1 MAQVLPDALRVE
13 MGFGSSPLTAL
24 ASVTWTDVT
33 SSVMLSR
40 GVQFSR
46 GKSETDSTARPGTAS
61 FTLDNSKQ
69 AGGEGRW
76 TTKTDSWAGT
86 SAWADS
92 AISWDGYALTAD
104 GLVDETT
111 GIGGKQPVALRIP
124 VRISATYPFATK
136 NLVSNP
142 SFETNTTGWAGLAS
156 STIAVDST
164 RSATGSK
171 SGLVTWAAG
180 AASSQAVVINCTT
193 VAGQVY
199 TVSFWVYVPSGNPDV
214 AATCNLVSTGS
225 TLTTKDRWVRISHTF
240 TAGGT
245 TSSVGV
251 RNLSTATAGQVCYI
265 DGVQC
270 ELGSSMT
277 NYTDGAPAS
286 TSLWVGYV
294 EAVNT
299 EWEDGYRPVV
309 NIECSDRLARLQRK
323 SLPSMILGEQLYDSP
338 LAAWP
343 LSESTSS
350 AFGNRSSQSGVP
362 SLAITQLGT
371 GGTLTCA
378 VEGSAPGPDGLAGA
392 TFTRSSASNGK
403 YLAATLPSAF
413 YSTGDVTIECYF
425 KLAATGFQAG
435 LLSFSS
441 ATGSSDAIQL
451 YVDGAGKLCASVYD
465 GAITVSVV
473 GGTTLSASIWYHA
486 ALVVNRSAPS
496 LTLYLNGSSQGS
508 TSLAGVLS
516 IAPFQI
522 SAGVFLDTA
531 TVALTNCF
539 SGAMANVAINQ
550 SALSVTR
557 VSEHATAR
565 YTASNDPGESSENK
579 FKRICRI
586 VSLPD
591 ADRTLQYGDSGATS
605 ATMSTFAV
613 VGDSCYSA
621 LDKVATTEAG
631 AVYLNR
637 SGQIV
642 LQSRDYRDSQLS
654 QFNLPARAISSD
666 TSFTLDMQTMVNDVT
681 VSRPDGAEVRYVNT
695 SSVAQYDTHDLSIEI
710 YSSTDAAVTE
720 MAAWES
726 NVNAFPSQR
735 VGDITVDLVTASLE
749 VPVQTILAAE
759 VGTWFKVTDLPASTS
774 PTGSVDLFV
783 EGITDRV
790 TASSW
795 ERSIVGSP
803 ASTSAVWILDDD
815 ALSILDDT
823 TVLGF

>member
-24 ASVTWTDVT
+24 ASVSWTDVT

-86 SAWADS
+86 ATWADS

-142 SFETNTTGWAGLAS
+142 SFEANTTGWAGLAS

-164 RSATGSK
+164 RSATGSQ

-180 AASSQAVVINCTT
+180 AASSQAVIINCTT
-193 VAGQVY
+193 VTGQVY

-251 RNLSTATAGQVCYI
+251 RNLSTATAGQLCYI

-270 ELGSSMT
+270 ELGSTMT
-277 NYTDGAPAS
+277 SYTDGAPS
-286 TSLWVGYV
+286 SIRLWVGYV

-350 AFGNRSSQSGVP
+350 AFGNRSTQSGVP

-392 TFTRSSASNGK
+392 TFARSSASNGK
-403 YLAATLPSAF
+403 YLAATLPGTF

-435 LLSFSS
+435 LIAFSMFG
-441 ATGSSDAIQL
+441 GSSDSIQV
-451 YVDGAGKLCASVYD
+451 YVDSAGKLCASTNQD
-465 GAITVSVV
+465 GTISTITGS
-473 GGTTLSASIWYHA
+473 TTLVASTWYHA
-486 ALVVNRSAPS
+486 ALVINRSTP
-496 LTLYLNGSSQGS
+496 LMTLYLNGSSQGTYTGS
-508 TSLAGVLS
+508 ALANGLLQV
-516 IAPFQI
+516 AVG
-522 SAGVFLDTA
+522 AYLDYATA
-531 TVALTNCF
+531 SLTNLF
-539 SGAMANVAINQ
+539 SGAIANVGIYQ
-550 SALSVTR
+550 SALTATR

-565 YTASNDPGESSENK
+565 YTAANDPGESSENK

-586 VSLPD
+586 APLPD
-591 ADRTLQYGDSGATS
+591 ADRTMQYGDSGATS

-613 VGDSCYSA
+613 AGDNVYSA
-621 LDKVATTEAG
+621 LDKVAITEAG
-631 AVYLNR
+631 AIYLNR

-642 LQSRDYRDSQLS
+642 LQSRDYRDAQSS

-695 SSVAQYDTHDLSIEI
+695 SSVAAYDTHDLSIEI

-735 VGDITVDLVTASLE
+735 VGDITIDLVTASLE

-783 EGITDRV
+783 EGITDRI
-790 TASSW
+790 TESSW

-803 ASTSAVWILDDD
+803 ASTSAVWILDDE

>member
-193 VAGQVY
+193 VTGQVY

-214 AATCNLVSTGS
+214 AATCNLISTGS

-270 ELGSSMT
+270 ELSSSMT

-294 EAVNT
+294 EAVNA

-309 NIECSDRLARLQRK
+309 NVECSDRLARLQRK

-338 LAAWP
+338 WAAWP

-350 AFGNRSSQSGVP
+350 GFGNRSNKPGVS
-362 SLAITQLGT
+362 SLAITPLGT

-378 VEGSAPGPDGLAGA
+378 VEGSAPGPDSLTGA
-392 TFTRSSASNGK
+392 TFARSSASNGK
-403 YLAATLPSAF
+403 YLYASSLGTTWDDYEAAGVTL
-413 YSTGDVTIECYF
+413 ECYF
-425 KLAATGFQAG
+425 KIAATGYQAG
-435 LLSFSS
+435 LVSAAAGPGEGGLSIYVNAS
-441 ATGSSDAIQL
+441 AKLAIEYYTPTGTL
-451 YVDGAGKLCASVYD
+451 VL
-465 GAITVSVV
+465 VST
-473 GGTTLSASIWYHA
+473 TTLVADTWYHA
-486 ALVVNRSAPS
+486 AVTVTPSA
-496 LTLYLNGSSQGS
+496 TALYLNG
-508 TSLAGVLS
+508 
-516 IAPFQI
+516 
-522 SAGVFLDTA
+522 TA
-531 TVALTNCF
+531 EATYAAMPALKPLVALYVGAYYEPTFMTLGNLF
-539 SGAMANVAINQ
+539 SGAIANVA
-550 SALSVTR
+550 AYPSVVSSTR
-557 VSEHATAR
+557 MTEHGRVRDTLTS
-565 YTASNDPGESSENK
+565 YTGESSENK

-586 VSLPD
+586 SGLPD

-613 VGDSCYSA
+613 AGDSCYSA

-631 AVYLNR
+631 AVYVNR

-642 LQSRDYRDSQLS
+642 LQSRDYRDAQLS
-654 QFNLPARAISSD
+654 QFNLPARAVSSD
-666 TSFTLDMQTMVNDVT
+666 TSFTLDMQTMINDVT
-681 VSRPDGAEVRYVNT
+681 VSRPDGAEVRYVD
-695 SSVAQYDTHDLSIEI
+695 SASVTAYDTHDASFEI
-710 YSSTDAAVTE
+710 FASTDAAVAE
-720 MAAWES
+720 MAAWEAS
-726 NVNAFPSQR
+726 ANAYPSQR

-783 EGITDRV
+783 EGITDRI